1 MNTTT
6 RAKMDATIKHINQ
19 KEKPKR
25 EGFKWGQ
32 ELLKAKA
39 IIADLYQT
47 IVGKDKKIEELEA
60 EIAMLRDFQGD
71 LNADIEN
78 LKEEIEEI
86 NRATCDYKYLSDQ
99 YDIQNMVY
107 QMNGELKAEN
117 EELKAEIAMLKR
129 DYKLVK
135 KIKSPFVDN

>member
-1 MNTTT
+1 MSL
-6 RAKMDATIKHINQ
+6 
-19 KEKPKR
+19 
-25 EGFKWGQ
+25 KWGQ

-39 IIADLYQT
+39 IIAEQHQT
-47 IVGKDKKIEELEA
+47 IEKLKG

-99 YDIQNMVY
+99 YDIQHLVY
-107 QMNGELKAEN
+107 RMNGELKAEIAT
-117 EELKAEIAMLKR
+117 LKASR
-129 DYKLVK
+129 
-135 KIKSPFVDN
+135 P